1 MTLPEVAARAPL
13 TKAAETVDKVYH
25 KVPTQHIATAIGNV
39 EGGHLAR
46 DTGLTIQ
53 QVVALEADCRRLVF
67 EEAVG
72 ESCIP

>member
-13 TKAAETVDKVYH
+13 TKAAEAVDEVYH
-25 KVPTQHIATAIGNV
+25 KVPTQHIGTAVGYI
-39 EGGHLAR
+39 EGSHLAR
-46 DTGLTIQ
+46 DSGLTIQ
-53 QVVALEADCRRLVF
+53 QVVALEANGCRLVF